1 MDCLDKGKDRTD
13 SGMGGHCIA
22 SGTLYLEYEPGVL
35 HWQRLSSYQ
44 TETLEPE
51 LECLCVLLESLR
63 SEFPI
68 VLVTVVGGRN
78 ERYSTQKL
86 RSDI

>member
-1 MDCLDKGKDRTD
+1 MSRGSYT
-13 SGMGGHCIA
+13 GNV
-22 SGTLYLEYEPGVL
+22 YLHTKPKP
-35 HWQRLSSYQ
+35 SSLNSKFQ
-44 TETLEPE
+44 VFVFVF
-51 LECLCVLLESLR
+51 VLLESLR

-86 RSDI
+86 RSDIWLDTL